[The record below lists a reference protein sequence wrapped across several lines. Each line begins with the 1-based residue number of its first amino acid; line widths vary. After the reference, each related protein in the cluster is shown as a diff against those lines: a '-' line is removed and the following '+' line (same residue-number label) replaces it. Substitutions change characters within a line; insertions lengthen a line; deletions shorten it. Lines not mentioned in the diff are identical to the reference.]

1 MLDEFRPVN
10 AYGWEERYLKM
21 LQEHVPCLCVDS
33 LLETGYFVQDL
44 LGLGIGRGLELRL
57 A

>member
-10 AYGWEERYLKM
+10 AYGWEERSLKM